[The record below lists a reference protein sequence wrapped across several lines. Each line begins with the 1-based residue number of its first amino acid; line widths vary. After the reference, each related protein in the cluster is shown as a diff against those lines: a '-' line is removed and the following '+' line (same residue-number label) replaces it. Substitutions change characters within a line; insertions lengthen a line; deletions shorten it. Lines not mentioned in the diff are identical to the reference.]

1 MGKEEVIM
9 EVKIERVDN
18 GYIVCAPF
26 PYGSYTNGKNIFYS
40 LSEVLEF
47 IKKVYDAYENEK

>member
-1 MGKEEVIM
+1 M